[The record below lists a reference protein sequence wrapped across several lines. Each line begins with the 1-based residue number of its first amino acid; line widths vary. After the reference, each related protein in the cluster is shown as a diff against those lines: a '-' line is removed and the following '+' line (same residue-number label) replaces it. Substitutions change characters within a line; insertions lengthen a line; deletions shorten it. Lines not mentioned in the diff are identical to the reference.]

1 MGLHGWWASRQQDER
16 ERVYVSRAGTWAFVV
31 MSFACVAVSAAYL
44 VEGRLA
50 ESWSQLGVLF
60 VGQIVYFA
68 LILYWRA
75 AR

>member
-1 MGLHGWWASRQQDER
+1 
-16 ERVYVSRAGTWAFVV
+16 